1 MPKRVSPDVVH
12 QVVGGGASAAKRRS
26 VRPRR
31 APSYLVRRLSTSF
44 FQIRPPRELA
54 LGGGPCAPIRV
65 RLGVLPKREALR
77 RAAWLGTLAQAG
89 FGEWRR
95 HLEGHAYSEF
105 PPSNVGFPKGD
116 SPEEFLAN
124 MMTFLKEAVAKLEN
138 PAPPPVLS
146 PAAMRDLAAIQES
159 VLVEKE
165 VRKGDVGHPIVTARA
180 ELLRNDIWDRWRAGA
195 GLPPLREP
203 LTDAIG
209 KLGCRRS
216 AACLAA
222 AGRHDP
228 PARHDPPLRVR
239 YGGSPDRPGPARST
253 GGTSRTA

>member
-1 MPKRVSPDVVH
+1 MQVPKRVSPDVAH
-12 QVVGGGASAAKRRS
+12 QVVREAVDGGATAAKHRS

-65 RLGVLPKREALR
+65 RLGVLPKREAQR

-95 HLEGHAYSEF
+95 HLEGYAYSEF
-105 PPSNVGFPKGD
+105 PPSDVGFPKGD

-124 MMTFLKEAVAKLEN
+124 MMTYLKEAAAKLEN

-146 PAAMRDLAAIQES
+146 PAAMRDLAAI
-159 VLVEKE
+159 
-165 VRKGDVGHPIVTARA
+165 
-180 ELLRNDIWDRWRAGA
+180 
-195 GLPPLREP
+195 
-203 LTDAIG
+203 
-209 KLGCRRS
+209 
-216 AACLAA
+216 
-222 AGRHDP
+222 
-228 PARHDPPLRVR
+228 
-239 YGGSPDRPGPARST
+239 
-253 GGTSRTA
+253 